1 MSFTLTTLRTA
12 LKEYTENTETSF
24 VNNLDL
30 FIRLAEERILKNV
43 QLNVFE
49 KNVSGNMSASNQYLA
64 CPSDFL
70 APNSLTI
77 TNSSNY
83 TYLQFK
89 EKEFVQTYTPNPAT
103 TGVPRYYAQFD
114 VDNFVIAPTPD
125 SGYTVDLSYFYR
137 PSSLTDSTITLTLSD
152 QSSGSSPITL
162 VPGTITGNTSGAVA
176 TVTGITGFD
185 YTVSVPTTSFT
196 AGETVT
202 SNISQTATLSSFTSD
217 TTESW
222 LSTNAELALLYGS
235 LIECYIYMKGDAD
248 VMTMYNNRFIEAIAR
263 LKNLGEAKEVM
274 DEYTMGPIRKARS

>member
-1 MSFTLTTLRTA
+1 MSFTLTTLRTSIQD
-12 LKEYTENTETSF
+12 YTENTETSF
-24 VNNLDL
+24 LNNLST
-30 FIRLAEERILKNV
+30 FIQLAEERILKSV

-49 KNVSGNMSASNQYLA
+49 KNVSGNMTSGNQYLA

-70 APNSLTI
+70 APNALTI
-77 TNSSNY
+77 TNSSEFV
-83 TYLQFK
+83 YLQFK
-89 EKEFVQTYTPNPAT
+89 EKEFVQTYTPNPST

-114 VDNFVIAPTPD
+114 VDNFVIAPTPN

-137 PSSLTDSTITLTLSD
+137 PSSLTDSTITLTV
-152 QSSGSSPITL
+152 SSSS
-162 VPGTITGNTSGAVA
+162 S
-176 TVTGITGFD
+176 F
-185 YTVSVPTTSFT
+185 SV
-196 AGETVT
+196 GETVT
-202 SNISQTATLSSFTSD
+202 GGTSSASTTLSSFTSD

-222 LSTNAELALLYGS
+222 LSTNAEIALLYGS

>member
-1 MSFTLTTLRTA
+1 MSFTLTTLRTS

-49 KNVSGNMSASNQYLA
+49 KNVSGTMTTSNQYFD

-70 APNSLTI
+70 APNALTI
-77 TNSSNY
+77 TNSSEY

-89 EKEFVQTYTPNPAT
+89 EKEFIQTFTPNAST
-103 TGVPRYYAQFD
+103 TGVPRFYAQFD

-125 SGYTVDLSYFYR
+125 SGYTVNLSYFYR
-137 PSSLTDSTITLTLSD
+137 PASLTDSTISFTV
-152 QSSGSSPITL
+152 SSSSSFT
-162 VPGTITGNTSGAVA
+162 VGETITGGTSGSTTTITALPSSTTMTVIVPKDSFTATETITGGTSGAS
-176 TVTGITGFD
+176 T
-185 YTVSVPTTSFT
+185 
-196 AGETVT
+196 
-202 SNISQTATLSSFTSD
+202 TLSSFTSD

-235 LIECYIYMKGDAD
+235 LIECYIYMKGDPD
-248 VMTMYNNRFIEAIAR
+248 IMNVYNTRFAEAIGR
-263 LKNLGEAKEVM
+263 LKNLGEAKEVI
-274 DEYTMGPIRKARS
+274 DEYTMGPIRKART

>member
-1 MSFTLTTLRTA
+1 MSFTLTTLRTS

-49 KNVSGNMSASNQYLA
+49 KNVSGTMTTSNQYLA

-70 APNSLTI
+70 APNALTI
-77 TNSSNY
+77 TNSSEY

-89 EKEFVQTYTPNPAT
+89 EKEFIQTFTPNAST
-103 TGVPRYYAQFD
+103 TGVPRFYAQFD

-125 SGYTVDLSYFYR
+125 SGYTVNLSYFYR
-137 PSSLTDSTITLTLSD
+137 PASLTDSTISFTV
-152 QSSGSSPITL
+152 SSSSSFT
-162 VPGTITGNTSGAVA
+162 VGETITGGTSGAS
-176 TVTGITGFD
+176 T
-185 YTVSVPTTSFT
+185 
-196 AGETVT
+196 
-202 SNISQTATLSSFTSD
+202 TLSSFTSD

-235 LIECYIYMKGDAD
+235 LIECYIYMKGDPD
-248 VMTMYNNRFIEAIAR
+248 IMNVYNTRFAEAIGR
-263 LKNLGEAKEVM
+263 LKNLGEAKEVV
-274 DEYTMGPIRKARS
+274 DEYTMGPIRKART

>member
-1 MSFTLTTLRTA
+1 MSFTLTTLRNA

-49 KNVSGNMSASNQYLA
+49 KNVSGNMTSGNQYLA

-70 APNSLTI
+70 APNALTI
-77 TNSSNY
+77 TNSSEFV
-83 TYLQFK
+83 YLQFK
-89 EKEFVQTYTPNPAT
+89 EKEFVQTYTPNPST

-114 VDNFVIAPTPD
+114 VDNFVIAPTPN

-137 PSSLTDSTITLTLSD
+137 PSSLTDSTITLTV
-152 QSSGSSPITL
+152 SSSS
-162 VPGTITGNTSGAVA
+162 S
-176 TVTGITGFD
+176 F
-185 YTVSVPTTSFT
+185 SV
-196 AGETVT
+196 GETVT
-202 SNISQTATLSSFTSD
+202 GGTSSASARITGLPSSTTMTVIVPLNSFTATETITGGTSSASTTLSSFTSD

-222 LSTNAELALLYGS
+222 LSTNAEIALLYGS

>member
-1 MSFTLTTLRTA
+1 MSFTLTTLRNA

-49 KNVSGNMSASNQYLA
+49 KNVSGNMTSGNQYLA

-70 APNSLTI
+70 APNALTI
-77 TNSSNY
+77 TNSSEFV
-83 TYLQFK
+83 YLQFK
-89 EKEFVQTYTPNPAT
+89 EKEFVQTYTPNPST

-114 VDNFVIAPTPD
+114 VDNFVIAPTPN

-137 PSSLTDSTITLTLSD
+137 PSSLTDSTITLTV
-152 QSSGSSPITL
+152 SSSS
-162 VPGTITGNTSGAVA
+162 S
-176 TVTGITGFD
+176 F
-185 YTVSVPTTSFT
+185 SV
-196 AGETVT
+196 GETVT
-202 SNISQTATLSSFTSD
+202 GGTSSASARITGLPSSTTMTVIVPLNSFTATETITGGTSSASTTLSSFTSD

-222 LSTNAELALLYGS
+222 LSTNAEIALLYGS
-235 LIECYIYMKGDAD
+235 LIECYIYMK
-248 VMTMYNNRFIEAIAR
+248 
-263 LKNLGEAKEVM
+263 GEAKEVM

>member
-1 MSFTLTTLRTA
+1 MSFTLTTLRTS

-49 KNVSGNMSASNQYLA
+49 KNVSGTMTTSNQYLA

-70 APNSLTI
+70 APNALTI
-77 TNSSNY
+77 TNSSEY

-89 EKEFVQTYTPNPAT
+89 EKEFIQTFTPNAST
-103 TGVPRYYAQFD
+103 TGVPRFYAQFD

-125 SGYTVDLSYFYR
+125 SGYTVNLSYFYR
-137 PSSLTDSTITLTLSD
+137 PASLTDSTISFTV
-152 QSSGSSPITL
+152 SSSSSFT
-162 VPGTITGNTSGAVA
+162 VGETITGGTSGSTTTITALPSSTTMTVIVPKDSFTATETITGGTSGAS
-176 TVTGITGFD
+176 T
-185 YTVSVPTTSFT
+185 
-196 AGETVT
+196 
-202 SNISQTATLSSFTSD
+202 TLSSFTSD

-235 LIECYIYMKGDAD
+235 LIECYIYMKGDPD
-248 VMTMYNNRFIEAIAR
+248 IMNVYNTRFAEAIGR
-263 LKNLGEAKEVM
+263 LKNLGEAKEVI
-274 DEYTMGPIRKARS
+274 DEYTMGPNRKART

>member
-1 MSFTLTTLRTA
+1 MSFTLTTLRTS

-49 KNVSGNMSASNQYLA
+49 KNVSGTMTTSNQYLA

-70 APNSLTI
+70 APNALTI
-77 TNSSNY
+77 TNSSEY

-89 EKEFVQTYTPNPAT
+89 EKEFIQTFTPNAST
-103 TGVPRYYAQFD
+103 TGVPRFYAQFD

-125 SGYTVDLSYFYR
+125 SGYTVNLSYFYR
-137 PSSLTDSTITLTLSD
+137 PASLTDSTITFTV
-152 QSSGSSPITL
+152 SSSSSFT
-162 VPGTITGNTSGAVA
+162 VGETITGGTSGSTTTIIALPSSTTMTVIVPKDSFTATETITGGTSGAS
-176 TVTGITGFD
+176 T
-185 YTVSVPTTSFT
+185 
-196 AGETVT
+196 
-202 SNISQTATLSSFTSD
+202 TLSSFTSD

-235 LIECYIYMKGDAD
+235 LIECYIYMKGDPD
-248 VMTMYNNRFIEAIAR
+248 IMNVYNTRFAEAIGR
-263 LKNLGEAKEVM
+263 LKNLGEAKEVV
-274 DEYTMGPIRKARS
+274 DEYTMGPIRKART

>member
-1 MSFTLTTLRTA
+1 MSFTLTTLRTS

-49 KNVSGNMSASNQYLA
+49 KNVSGTMTTSNQYLA

-70 APNSLTI
+70 APNALTI
-77 TNSSNY
+77 TNSSQY

-89 EKEFVQTYTPNPAT
+89 EKEFIQTFTPNAST
-103 TGVPRYYAQFD
+103 TGVPRFYAQFD

-125 SGYTVDLSYFYR
+125 SGYTVNLSYFYR
-137 PSSLTDSTITLTLSD
+137 PASLTDSTITFTV
-152 QSSGSSPITL
+152 SSSSSFT
-162 VPGTITGNTSGAVA
+162 VGETITGGTSGSTTTITALPSSTTMTGGTSGAS
-176 TVTGITGFD
+176 T
-185 YTVSVPTTSFT
+185 
-196 AGETVT
+196 
-202 SNISQTATLSSFTSD
+202 TLSSFTSD

-235 LIECYIYMKGDAD
+235 LIECYIYMKGDPD
-248 VMTMYNNRFIEAIAR
+248 IMNVYNTRFAEAIGR
-263 LKNLGEAKEVM
+263 LKNLGEAKEVV
-274 DEYTMGPIRKARS
+274 DEYTMGPIRKART

>member
-1 MSFTLTTLRTA
+1 MSFTLTTLRDA

-49 KNVSGNMSASNQYLA
+49 KNVSGNMTSGNQYLA

-70 APNSLTI
+70 APNALTI
-77 TNSSNY
+77 TNSSEFV
-83 TYLQFK
+83 YLQFK
-89 EKEFVQTYTPNPAT
+89 EKEFVQTYTPNPST

-114 VDNFVIAPTPD
+114 VDNFVIAPTPN

-137 PSSLTDSTITLTLSD
+137 PSSLTDSTITLTV
-152 QSSGSSPITL
+152 SSSS
-162 VPGTITGNTSGAVA
+162 S
-176 TVTGITGFD
+176 F
-185 YTVSVPTTSFT
+185 SV
-196 AGETVT
+196 GETVT
-202 SNISQTATLSSFTSD
+202 GGTSSASAKITGLPSSTTMTVIVPLNSFTATETITGGTSSASTTLSSFTSD

-222 LSTNAELALLYGS
+222 LSTNAEIALLYGS

>member
-1 MSFTLTTLRTA
+1 MSFTLTTLRTS

-49 KNVSGNMSASNQYLA
+49 KNVSGTMTTSNQYLA

-70 APNSLTI
+70 APNALTI
-77 TNSSNY
+77 TNSSEY

-89 EKEFVQTYTPNPAT
+89 EKEFIQTFTPNAST
-103 TGVPRYYAQFD
+103 TGVPRFYAQFD

-125 SGYTVDLSYFYR
+125 SGYTVNLSYFYR
-137 PSSLTDSTITLTLSD
+137 PASLTDSTISFTV
-152 QSSGSSPITL
+152 SSSSSFT
-162 VPGTITGNTSGAVA
+162 VGETITGGTSGASTTITA
-176 TVTGITGFD
+176 LPSSTTMTVI
-185 YTVSVPTTSFT
+185 VPKDSFT
-196 AGETVT
+196 ATETITGGT
-202 SNISQTATLSSFTSD
+202 SGASTTLSSFTSD

-235 LIECYIYMKGDAD
+235 LIECYIYMKGDPD
-248 VMTMYNNRFIEAIAR
+248 IMNVYNTRFAEAIGR
-263 LKNLGEAKEVM
+263 LKNLGEAKEVV
-274 DEYTMGPIRKARS
+274 DEYTMGPIRKART